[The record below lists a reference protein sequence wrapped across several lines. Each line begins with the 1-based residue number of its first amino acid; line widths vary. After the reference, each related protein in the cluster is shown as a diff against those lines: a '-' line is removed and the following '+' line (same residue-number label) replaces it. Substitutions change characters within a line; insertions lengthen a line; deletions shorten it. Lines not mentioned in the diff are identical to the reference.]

1 MQDRVTHSLVGAL
14 RAVPSLGSLDDT
26 TLLAIVGDSV
36 NLVWRAGSKVFE
48 EGTPADGLYIV
59 VAGSVRVLDASGAE
73 LNVLEAGDFFGEM
86 SLLADSPHGNDVE
99 AVEDVEL
106 LVVTKER
113 FDDLLA
119 SSPEVARSIRET
131 AELRGASPPPPSRP
145 AAGAPGRAT

>member
-14 RAVPSLGSLDDT
+14 RAVPSLRTLDDT

-48 EGTPADGLYIV
+48 EGSPADGLYIV
-59 VAGSVRVLDASGAE
+59 IAGSVRVLDASGSE
-73 LNVLEAGDFFGEM
+73 LNVLGAGDFFGEL
-86 SLLADSPHGNDVE
+86 SLLAGSPRRNDVE
-99 AVEDVEL
+99 AVEDTEL

-113 FDDLLA
+113 FDDLLS

-131 AELRGASPPPPSRP
+131 AELRGASPRQPSRP
-145 AAGAPGRAT
+145 PAGAPGRAK

>member
-14 RAVPSLGSLDDT
+14 RAVPSLSTLDDT

-36 NLVWRAGSKVFE
+36 NLVWRAGAKVFE
-48 EGTPADGLYIV
+48 QGSPADGLYIV
-59 VAGSVRVLDASGAE
+59 IAGSVRVLDASGNE
-73 LNVLEAGDFFGEM
+73 LGILQAGDFFGEL
-86 SLLADSPHGNDVE
+86 SLLGGSLHGNDVE
-99 AVEDVEL
+99 AVEDAEL

-131 AELRGASPPPPSRP
+131 AELRGASPRPPSRR